1 MPMLFTP
8 RILKI
13 PALAGLVIALLAQG
27 ACSRKA
33 PVDLLVA
40 AKRIYLMDSAYR
52 TAQAMVIRDGKVL
65 ASGQM
70 NELLLEYDPAQTLKV
85 PDKVVYPGW
94 NDAHC
99 HFVGYAEMQRQVD
112 LRGTRSYQAVLQRLK
127 TFAQRYD
134 LEYIRGRGWDQN
146 DWPSQAFPDRAA
158 LDSLFP
164 RTPVIV
170 QRIDGHATL
179 VNGAALRAA
188 AVPADTA
195 VEGGE
200 LLRRPDGSLTG
211 VLIDRATEL
220 VKAPGLTRSQRARA
234 LLEAQENLFAVGL
247 TSLTDAGLPRAD
259 IALIDSLQ
267 QAGDLKLR
275 INAMVA
281 DDSSSLAYF
290 LEEGPINTP
299 RLQVHTAK
307 FYWDG
312 ALGSRGALLLEPYA
326 DKPHQHGLQLYSL
339 DHYRGWARRLARAG
353 WQMAVHAIGD
363 SAVRQVIRLTRAVQ
377 PEADHRWRVEHA
389 QIVHPR
395 DVQAM
400 AQAGLLP
407 SVQPTHATS
416 DMYWAGERLGQ
427 REKRGYIYADLLE
440 ACGKLPLGTD
450 FPVEQ
455 IDPLRTYRAAVFRQ
469 DSSGFPEDGYF
480 PEQALSPEEALRG
493 MTHWGAYA
501 SFEEGEKGQLLPGQQ
516 ADFVLY
522 EQDITEVSLDTLTQ
536 LKPAATYLAGQKVY
550 SAKE

>member
-1 MPMLFTP
+1 MPMLSTP
-8 RILKI
+8 NILKKL
-13 PALAGLVIALLAQG
+13 ALAGLTVALLAQG
-27 ACSRKA
+27 ACSSKA
-33 PVDLLVA
+33 PADLLVA
-40 AKRIYLMDSAYR
+40 AQRIYTLDSAHR
-52 TAQAMVIRDGKVL
+52 TVQAMVVRDGKVL

-70 NELLLEYDPAQTLKV
+70 NELLLEYAPVKTLKV

-99 HFVGYAEMQRQVD
+99 HFVGYAEMQRQVN
-112 LRGTRSYQAVLQRLK
+112 LRGTQSYQAVLERVK
-127 TFAQRYD
+127 AFAQRYD
-134 LEYIRGRGWDQN
+134 MDYIRGRGWDQN
-146 DWPSQAFPDRAA
+146 DWPRQAFPDRAA

-164 RTPVIV
+164 RTPVILK
-170 QRIDGHATL
+170 RIDGHAAL

-188 AVPADTA
+188 GVPQDTA
-195 VEGGE
+195 VAGGE
-200 LLRRPDGSLTG
+200 LLRRSDGSLSG
-211 VLIDRATEL
+211 VLIDRATAL
-220 VKAPGLTRSQRARA
+220 VRAPGLTRAQRVQA
-234 LLEAQENLFAVGL
+234 LLDAQEKLLAVGL

-259 IALIDSLQ
+259 IELIDSLQ
-267 QAGDLKLR
+267 KAGDLQLR

-290 LEEGPINTP
+290 LEEGPIETP
-299 RLQVHTAK
+299 RLRVHSAK

-326 DKPHQHGLQLYSL
+326 DKPQHHGLQLYSL
-339 DHYRGWARRLARAG
+339 THYRRWARRLAEAG

-363 SAVRQVIRLTRAVQ
+363 SAVRQMIRLTQAVS
-377 PEADHRWRVEHA
+377 PEPDHRWRVEHA

-395 DVQAM
+395 DVAAM

-416 DMYWAGERLGQ
+416 DMYWAGERLGE
-427 REKRGYIYADLLE
+427 REKRGYIYANLLA
-440 ACGKLPLGTD
+440 ACGKMPLGTD

-469 DSSGFPEDGYF
+469 DSSGYPEGGYF

-493 MTHWGAYA
+493 MTQWGAYA
-501 SFEEGEKGQLLPGQQ
+501 SFEEGQKGQLLPGQQ

-522 EQDITEVSLDTLTQ
+522 DRDITQVPLDTLTQ

-550 SAKE
+550 STAP

>member
-13 PALAGLVIALLAQG
+13 PALAGLAIALLAQG

-99 HFVGYAEMQRQVD
+99 HFVGYAETQRQVD

-134 LEYIRGRGWDQN
+134 LDYIRGRGWDQN

-164 RTPVIV
+164 RTPVIL

-200 LLRRPDGSLTG
+200 LLRRPNGSLTG

-220 VKAPGLTRSQRARA
+220 VKAPGLTRSERARA

>member
-1 MPMLFTP
+1 MLFTP

-164 RTPVIV
+164 RTPVIL

>member
-1 MPMLFTP
+1 MLFTP

-134 LEYIRGRGWDQN
+134 LDYIRGRGWDQN

-164 RTPVIV
+164 RTPVIL

-389 QIVHPR
+389 QIVHPQ

-427 REKRGYIYADLLE
+427 REKRGYIYADLLA